1 MAPLFKIHPPLSQNI
16 LQGAKISLHEP
27 YLSASMCFN
36 LGQTATSLVAVRSN
50 RTFGGSLLFEIHSPL
65 SQKILQGTKI
75 SLHEPYLSA
84 LMCGESSTEGV
95 SYLGSLLYTK
105 SGVENLKGLGSE
117 FIYSKRKGM
126 Q

>member
-1 MAPLFKIHPPLSQNI
+1 MNWRILFLMSRTGHLAP
-16 LQGAKISLHEP
+16 
-27 YLSASMCFN
+27 
-36 LGQTATSLVAVRSN
+36 
-50 RTFGGSLLFEIHSPL
+50 LFEIHSPL

>member
-1 MAPLFKIHPPLSQNI
+1 MFQYCKITVC
-16 LQGAKISLHEP
+16 P
-27 YLSASMCFN
+27 YLKYGN
-36 LGQTATSLVAVRSN
+36 
-50 RTFGGSLLFEIHSPL
+50 SPL
-65 SQKILQGTKI
+65 SQKILQGAKI